1 MLIYDLYLDL
11 DEYLSFTLSDISK
24 VSVYWLLFRL
34 RSCIYV
40 TFMSENLL
48 SYQLQNIL
56 QSIAEIT
63 YLLFENWKVGPLM
76 ESVAAKQ

>member
-1 MLIYDLYLDL
+1 
-11 DEYLSFTLSDISK
+11 
-24 VSVYWLLFRL
+24 
-34 RSCIYV
+34 
-40 TFMSENLL
+40 MSENLL

-63 YLLFENWKVGPLM
+63 YLLFENWKVGPLI